1 MTNFV
6 TLAAKK
12 PTPQTRMKL
21 FSQADIQDIEQ
32 LTLAEQGMDTGQFI
46 AAVGEDIAREISAE
60 HDINT
65 PIVIFAGPDR
75 CGAYALA
82 AGVRLYERGYR
93 PYAFLLNIGGNRLS
107 VECAK
112 FKSEFLECS
121 GEESLTELTGMRFSM
136 PELDKGMVI
145 IDGLFGS
152 NINAPLSRGYQIM
165 VTSINES
172 GAKIYAV
179 DSPSGLPGDPI
190 SGLINSKIIHADVT
204 LTPILPKLSFFIN
217 ENIELVGRWKV
228 VGPRPSQASLSRK
241 RGTHYLI
248 ESQNVA
254 RRLVPRAAN
263 TSKRDYGSAIIFA
276 GSYGM
281 MGAAVLATRA
291 AGRSGCGKVTCHAP
305 RCGYNIV
312 QSTVPTALFEAD
324 RGEEFI
330 EDIELTHDY
339 SAVAIGPGMGT
350 ADATIDAL
358 ETFLKISSAN
368 NRPVVLD
375 ADALNCIAIRPT
387 MLDYLPT
394 LSILTPHSGEFDR
407 IFGQQPSSS
416 ARLAKA
422 IEVSK
427 TYNIII
433 ILKGY
438 YTAMVRPDCRVYYN
452 SSGTPALATAG
463 SGDVLTGILV
473 GLIAQGM
480 KPEIAAVVGVYIHG
494 IAGRLAEERHGSYGV
509 TADDVAE
516 NVGRAIKEIMK

>member
-1 MTNFV
+1 
-6 TLAAKK
+6 
-12 PTPQTRMKL
+12 MKL
-21 FSQADIQDIEQ
+21 FSQNDIQEIEQ
-32 LTLAEQGMDTGQFI
+32 LTLAEQCMTAGQLI
-46 AAVGEDIAREISAE
+46 AAIGEDIAMEISAD
-60 HDINT
+60 HDPTT

-82 AGVRLYERGYR
+82 AGAKLYEKGYR
-93 PYAFLLNIGGNRLS
+93 PYAFLFNIGGNRLTA
-107 VECAK
+107 ECAK
-112 FKSEFLECS
+112 FKQEFLNCS
-121 GEESLTELTGMRFSM
+121 GEPSLTEFTGIRLSM

-152 NINAPLSRGYQIM
+152 DISGPLSRGYQM
-165 VTSINES
+165 LVEGINES
-172 GAKIYAV
+172 GAKIYAI
-179 DSPSGLPGDPI
+179 DSPSGLPGDPM

-204 LTPILPKLSFFIN
+204 LTPIHPKLSFFID

-228 VGPRPSQASLSRK
+228 VGPRPSQASISRK
-241 RGTHYLI
+241 RGVHYLI

-254 RRLVPRAAN
+254 RRLAPRQPN

-291 AGRSGCGKVTCHAP
+291 AGRAGCGKVTCHAP
-305 RCGYNIV
+305 ACGFQIM
-312 QSTVPTALFEAD
+312 QTSVPCALFEAD
-324 RGEEFI
+324 SNENFI
-330 EDIELTHDY
+330 GDIEITRDY
-339 SAVAIGPGMGT
+339 NAVAIGPGIGT
-350 ADATIDAL
+350 ADSTIEAL

-387 MLDYLPT
+387 MLDYLPI
-394 LSILTPHSGEFDR
+394 LSILTPHNGEFDR

-422 IEVSK
+422 IEVAK
-427 TYNIII
+427 TYKIII

-438 YTAMVRPDCRVYYN
+438 YTAIVRPDCMVYYN

-463 SGDVLTGILV
+463 SGDVLTGILA
-473 GLIAQGM
+473 GLIAQDL
-480 KPEIAAVVGVYIHG
+480 KPEAAAVVGVYIHG
-494 IAGRLAEERHGSYGV
+494 VAGRIAEEQHGSYGV
-509 TADDVAE
+509 TAEDVAE
-516 NVGRAIKEIMK
+516 NVGRAIKEIMH